1 LAKSAEKREVVYG
14 GLAVLFFMAVFGV
27 FYSGQHQKATAGL
40 TEYTIYATFN
50 RIDGL
55 DVGTE
60 VRLSGIPIGTVEE
73 LTLTSNFR
81 ARVTMR
87 LHQGVELPADTSA
100 AIHTDGLF
108 GSKFV
113 TLDPGGDEVA
123 LKNGDTITFTQD
135 AVVVSDLLDLIIAEG
150 KSRRAEAVTPNG
162 ETGDN
167 SATGDN

>member
-1 LAKSAEKREVVYG
+1 MRSSEKKEVISG
-14 GLAVLFFMAVFGV
+14 GIAIIIFMVILGV

-40 TEYTIYATFN
+40 TEYIIYATFN

-55 DVGTE
+55 DTGTE
-60 VRLSGIPIGTVEE
+60 VRLSGIPIGSVENVA
-73 LTLTSNFR
+73 LTSNYR

-87 LHQGVELPADTSA
+87 LQQGVALPVDTSA

-113 TLDPGGDEVA
+113 TLDPGGDEA
-123 LKNGDTITFTQD
+123 ILKDGDTISYTQD

-150 KSRRAEAVTPNG
+150 KSRRSDTGAQDS

-167 SATGDN
+167 

>member
-1 LAKSAEKREVVYG
+1 MAKSGEKKEVVYG
-14 GLAVLFFMAVFGV
+14 GLAILFFMAVFGI
-27 FYSGQHQKATAGL
+27 FYSGQHKKATAGL
-40 TEYTIYATFN
+40 TEYTIFATFN

-60 VRLSGIPIGTVEE
+60 VRLSGIPIGTVEKLA
-73 LTLTSNFR
+73 LTGNYR

-87 LHQGVELPADTSA
+87 LREGVELPADTSA
-100 AIHTDGLF
+100 AIYTDGLF

-113 TLDPGGDEVA
+113 TLDPGGNEVI

-150 KSRRAEAVTPNG
+150 KSRRTASGAE
-162 ETGDN
+162 DN
-167 SATGDN
+167 KAGGN

>member
-1 LAKSAEKREVVYG
+1 MARSTEKKEVVYG
-14 GLAVLFFMAVFGV
+14 GLAILFLMAVFV
-27 FYSGQHQKATAGL
+27 IFYSGQHHRATAGL
-40 TEYTIYATFN
+40 TEYTIYAIFN

-60 VRLSGIPIGTVEE
+60 VRLSGIPIGTVEA
-73 LTLTSNFR
+73 LALTSNYR

-87 LHQGVELPADTSA
+87 LRQDVELPADTSA

-113 TLDPGGDEVA
+113 ILDPGGDDVM

-150 KSRRAEAVTPNG
+150 KSQRAEATPADS
-162 ETGDN
+162 ETGDK
-167 SATGDN
+167 